1 MKQLLLS
8 LLTFF
13 LYIGCT
19 ENRVASKLGN
29 THPDIFPDYKGISI
43 PINIAPLN
51 FTVRN
56 SSHIK
61 AVFSNNNQPL
71 FSIEGKNKIDIP
83 LKKWQHMLSDN
94 TGKQID
100 ISISVW
106 NESYPEGIQY
116 KSFPVYITTDS
127 IDPYIAYRL
136 IEPGYESWHEMDIR
150 QRALN
155 CFKED
160 IIISSNMNEKGCV
173 NCHSFC
179 NYSPTEFMFHARTS
193 PGGTIII
200 KNNQPTK
207 VQLSQLGSSKEGTYP
222 HWHPSGKY
230 IIFSTNT
237 TRQSFYSRNPNL
249 IEVYD
254 LESDLVLYDL
264 VHNTVITDPRFNGP
278 ASFET
283 FPAWAPDGKRLYYCT
298 APARQLPKRLKEIKY
313 SICSVSFNPDNGSFG
328 ETIDTIYT
336 AHNKS
341 ASFPRISP
349 DNQYLLF
356 TESDY
361 ATFPIWH
368 KEADLKMISLQ
379 GSAPVDTDIL
389 NSIDV
394 ESYHSWSS
402 NGRWIIFSSR
412 RLDGLYTRF
421 FIAHLN
427 KNGKFSKPFLL
438 PQKDPDENNLRMK
451 SFNIPE
457 FIKDKITITRS
468 QLDHT
473 VTD

>member
-1 MKQLLLS
+1 
-8 LLTFF
+8 
-13 LYIGCT
+13 
-19 ENRVASKLGN
+19 
-29 THPDIFPDYKGISI
+29 
-43 PINIAPLN
+43 
-51 FTVRN
+51 
-56 SSHIK
+56 
-61 AVFSNNNQPL
+61 
-71 FSIEGKNKIDIP
+71 
-83 LKKWQHMLSDN
+83 MLSDN

-298 APARQLPKRLKEIKY
+298 APARQ
-313 SICSVSFNPDNGSFG
+313 
-328 ETIDTIYT
+328 
-336 AHNKS
+336 
-341 ASFPRISP
+341 
-349 DNQYLLF
+349 
-356 TESDY
+356 
-361 ATFPIWH
+361 
-368 KEADLKMISLQ
+368 
-379 GSAPVDTDIL
+379 
-389 NSIDV
+389 
-394 ESYHSWSS
+394 
-402 NGRWIIFSSR
+402 
-412 RLDGLYTRF
+412 
-421 FIAHLN
+421 
-427 KNGKFSKPFLL
+427 
-438 PQKDPDENNLRMK
+438 
-451 SFNIPE
+451 
-457 FIKDKITITRS
+457 
-468 QLDHT
+468 
-473 VTD
+473 

>member
-1 MKQLLLS
+1 MKKDVSIATHSAIIPLQSSCFMHGLLREGQS
-8 LLTFF
+8 LLKITS
-13 LYIGCT
+13 LPKCNY
-19 ENRVASKLGN
+19 
-29 THPDIFPDYKGISI
+29 
-43 PINIAPLN
+43 
-51 FTVRN
+51 RN
-56 SSHIK
+56 SDHPK
-61 AVFSNNNQPL
+61 KEL
-71 FSIEGKNKIDIP
+71 IP
-83 LKKWQHMLSDN
+83 
-94 TGKQID
+94 TGIHLAN
-100 ISISVW
+100 IS
-106 NESYPEGIQY
+106 
-116 KSFPVYITTDS
+116 F
-127 IDPYIAYRL
+127 
-136 IEPGYESWHEMDIR
+136 
-150 QRALN
+150 
-155 CFKED
+155 F
-160 IIISSNMNEKGCV
+160 
-173 NCHSFC
+173 
-179 NYSPTEFMFHARTS
+179 
-193 PGGTIII
+193 
-200 KNNQPTK
+200 
-207 VQLSQLGSSKEGTYP
+207 
-222 HWHPSGKY
+222 
-230 IIFSTNT
+230 NT

-389 NSIDV
+389 NSTDV

-427 KNGKFSKPFLL
+427 ENGKFSKPFLL